1 MKKYRI
7 DLPAKAVENLEL
19 EKNTPLVLMVDN
31 KTLTIRPSRTVEMLP
46 QIMMRWYLI
55 PAVLA
60 AVIFFCLSWANHHWV
75 ISLTGNWS
83 IGFASLY
90 LGTFSGVVA
99 FATAFIRQKRHRSG
113 PAMELHW
120 RNLPTL
126 LIAFGTILAISIMI
140 GFWLAEK
147 MFAGAS
153 FDIYTSTLFVFLFV
167 AAITYGMLNLA
178 MTISEAVITNS
189 MMIMIIGG
197 MLFSMLTNSN
207 RDWWHYNFSYL
218 GTQQNAT
225 YWRFNITLIFSAL
238 LMATLVDYLFFNLQ
252 KKYPDRG
259 VKVLQILLYAEA
271 ACLGGIGCFPND
283 PQYHVLHDRISMWLV
298 YIMILIIGLL
308 RWLMPGLSRQFLKI
322 SYIIGGIM
330 ALDWLVFKATSYLSL
345 TAFELLEFGLSFS
358 WLLLL
363 FQNLEYLAR
372 IGDQIFPVRIE
383 KMTIIT
389 SCND

>member
-383 KMTIIT
+383 K
-389 SCND
+389 NDDRH

>member
-19 EKNTPLVLMVDN
+19 EKNTSLVLMVDN

-126 LIAFGTILAISIMI
+126 LVAFGTILAISIMI
-140 GFWLAEK
+140 VFWLAEK

-259 VKVLQILLYAEA
+259 VKVLRILLYAEA
-271 ACLGGIGCFPND
+271 TCLGGIGCFPND

-298 YIMILIIGLL
+298 YIMTLIIGLL

-383 KMTIIT
+383 KK
-389 SCND
+389 DDHH

>member
-259 VKVLQILLYAEA
+259 VKVLRILLYAEA

-372 IGDQIFPVRIE
+372 IGDQIFLARIE
-383 KMTIIT
+383 K
-389 SCND
+389 NDDHH

>member
-167 AAITYGMLNLA
+167 AVITYGMLNLA

-383 KMTIIT
+383 K
-389 SCND
+389 NDDHH

>member
-19 EKNTPLVLMVDN
+19 EKNTSLVLMVDN

-83 IGFASLY
+83 IGFAALY

-140 GFWLAEK
+140 VFWLAEK

-259 VKVLQILLYAEA
+259 VRVLRILLYAEA

-322 SYIIGGIM
+322 SYTIGGIM
-330 ALDWLVFKATSYLSL
+330 ALDWLVFKVTNYLSL

-372 IGDQIFPVRIE
+372 IGDQIFPIQIE
-383 KMTIIT
+383 K
-389 SCND
+389 NDDHQ

>member
-99 FATAFIRQKRHRSG
+99 FATAFIRQKRHHSG

-259 VKVLQILLYAEA
+259 VKVLRILLYAEA

-372 IGDQIFPVRIE
+372 IRSE
-383 KMTIIT
+383 ERR
-389 SCND
+389 

>member
-99 FATAFIRQKRHRSG
+99 FSTAFIRQKRHRSG

-259 VKVLQILLYAEA
+259 VKVLRILLYAEA

-372 IGDQIFPVRIE
+372 IGDQIFLVRIE
-383 KMTIIT
+383 K
-389 SCND
+389 NDDHH

>member
-225 YWRFNITLIFSAL
+225 Y
-238 LMATLVDYLFFNLQ
+238 
-252 KKYPDRG
+252 
-259 VKVLQILLYAEA
+259 
-271 ACLGGIGCFPND
+271 
-283 PQYHVLHDRISMWLV
+283 
-298 YIMILIIGLL
+298 
-308 RWLMPGLSRQFLKI
+308 
-322 SYIIGGIM
+322 
-330 ALDWLVFKATSYLSL
+330 
-345 TAFELLEFGLSFS
+345 
-358 WLLLL
+358 
-363 FQNLEYLAR
+363 
-372 IGDQIFPVRIE
+372 
-383 KMTIIT
+383 
-389 SCND
+389 

>member
-75 ISLTGNWS
+75 ISLTGNRS

-189 MMIMIIGG
+189 IMIMIIGG

-259 VKVLQILLYAEA
+259 VKVLRILLYAEA

-383 KMTIIT
+383 K
-389 SCND
+389 NDDYQ

>member
-19 EKNTPLVLMVDN
+19 EKNTSLVLMVDN

-140 GFWLAEK
+140 VFWLAEK

-167 AAITYGMLNLA
+167 TAITYGMLNLA
-178 MTISEAVITNS
+178 MTISEAIITNS

-259 VKVLQILLYAEA
+259 VKVLRILLYAEA

-383 KMTIIT
+383 K
-389 SCND
+389 NDDYQ

>member
-178 MTISEAVITNS
+178 MTISEAIITNS

-372 IGDQIFPVRIE
+372 IGDQIFLVRIE
-383 KMTIIT
+383 K
-389 SCND
+389 NDDHH

>member
-167 AAITYGMLNLA
+167 AVITYGMLNLA

-283 PQYHVLHDRISMWLV
+283 PQYHVFHDRISMWLV

-383 KMTIIT
+383 K
-389 SCND
+389 NDDHH

>member
-19 EKNTPLVLMVDN
+19 EKNTSLVLMVDN

-83 IGFASLY
+83 IGFAALY

-140 GFWLAEK
+140 VFWLAEK

-259 VKVLQILLYAEA
+259 VRVLRILLYAEA

-322 SYIIGGIM
+322 SYTIGGIM
-330 ALDWLVFKATSYLSL
+330 ALDWLVFKVTNYLSL

-372 IGDQIFPVRIE
+372 IGDQIFPIRIE
-383 KMTIIT
+383 K
-389 SCND
+389 NDDDHQ

>member
-7 DLPAKAVENLEL
+7 DLPAKAVENLEV
-19 EKNTPLVLMVDN
+19 EKNTSLVLMVDN

-83 IGFASLY
+83 IGFAALY

-113 PAMELHW
+113 PAMELYW

-140 GFWLAEK
+140 VFWLAEK

-259 VKVLQILLYAEA
+259 VRVLRILLYAEA

-322 SYIIGGIM
+322 SYTIGGIM
-330 ALDWLVFKATSYLSL
+330 ALDWLVFKVTNYLSL

-372 IGDQIFPVRIE
+372 IGDQIFPIRIE
-383 KMTIIT
+383 K
-389 SCND
+389 NDDDHQ

>member
-19 EKNTPLVLMVDN
+19 EKNTSLVLMVDN

-60 AVIFFCLSWANHHWV
+60 AVIFFCLSWSNHHWV

-140 GFWLAEK
+140 VFWLAEK

-238 LMATLVDYLFFNLQ
+238 LRL
-252 KKYPDRG
+252 
-259 VKVLQILLYAEA
+259 
-271 ACLGGIGCFPND
+271 
-283 PQYHVLHDRISMWLV
+283 
-298 YIMILIIGLL
+298 
-308 RWLMPGLSRQFLKI
+308 
-322 SYIIGGIM
+322 
-330 ALDWLVFKATSYLSL
+330 
-345 TAFELLEFGLSFS
+345 
-358 WLLLL
+358 
-363 FQNLEYLAR
+363 
-372 IGDQIFPVRIE
+372 
-383 KMTIIT
+383 
-389 SCND
+389 

>member
-19 EKNTPLVLMVDN
+19 EKNTSLVLMVDN

-55 PAVLA
+55 PTVLA

-259 VKVLQILLYAEA
+259 VKVRRILLYAEA

-330 ALDWLVFKATSYLSL
+330 ALDWLVFKATRYLSL

-383 KMTIIT
+383 K
-389 SCND
+389 NDDHH

>member
-259 VKVLQILLYAEA
+259 VKVLRILLYAEA

-383 KMTIIT
+383 K
-389 SCND
+389 NDDYQ

>member
-153 FDIYTSTLFVFLFV
+153 LDIYTSTLFVFLFV

-372 IGDQIFPVRIE
+372 IGDQIFLVRIE
-383 KMTIIT
+383 K
-389 SCND
+389 NDDHH

>member
-259 VKVLQILLYAEA
+259 VKVLRILLYAEA

-383 KMTIIT
+383 KK
-389 SCND
+389 

>member
-207 RDWWHYNFSYL
+207 RDWWHYNVSYL

-259 VKVLQILLYAEA
+259 VKVLRILLYAEA

-372 IGDQIFPVRIE
+372 IGDQIFLVRIE
-383 KMTIIT
+383 K
-389 SCND
+389 NDDHH

>member
-31 KTLTIRPSRTVEMLP
+31 KTLTIRPSRTGEMLP

-372 IGDQIFPVRIE
+372 IGDQIFLVRIE
-383 KMTIIT
+383 K
-389 SCND
+389 NDDHH

>member
-99 FATAFIRQKRHRSG
+99 FATAFIRQKRHHSG

-259 VKVLQILLYAEA
+259 VKVLRILLYAEA

-372 IGDQIFPVRIE
+372 IGDQLFLVRIE
-383 KMTIIT
+383 K
-389 SCND
+389 NDDHH

>member
-19 EKNTPLVLMVDN
+19 EKNTPLVLIVDN

-259 VKVLQILLYAEA
+259 VKVLRILLYAEA

-383 KMTIIT
+383 K
-389 SCND
+389 NDDYQ

>member
-113 PAMELHW
+113 PTMELHW

-259 VKVLQILLYAEA
+259 VKVLRILLYAEA

-372 IGDQIFPVRIE
+372 IGDQIFLVRIE
-383 KMTIIT
+383 K
-389 SCND
+389 NDDHH

>member
-19 EKNTPLVLMVDN
+19 EKNTSLVLMVDN

-126 LIAFGTILAISIMI
+126 LVAFGTILAISIMI
-140 GFWLAEK
+140 VFWLAEK

-259 VKVLQILLYAEA
+259 VKVLRILLYAEA
-271 ACLGGIGCFPND
+271 TCLGGIGCFPND

-383 KMTIIT
+383 K
-389 SCND
+389 NDDHH

>member
-60 AVIFFCLSWANHHWV
+60 AVIFFCLSWVNHHWV

-383 KMTIIT
+383 K
-389 SCND
+389 NDDYQ

>member
-60 AVIFFCLSWANHHWV
+60 AVIFFCLSRANHHWV

-383 KMTIIT
+383 K
-389 SCND
+389 NDDHH

>member
-19 EKNTPLVLMVDN
+19 EKNTSLVLMVDN

-126 LIAFGTILAISIMI
+126 LVAFGTILAISIMI
-140 GFWLAEK
+140 VFWLAEK
-147 MFAGAS
+147 MFAVAS

-259 VKVLQILLYAEA
+259 VKVLRILLYAEA

-383 KMTIIT
+383 K
-389 SCND
+389 NDDHQ

>member
-19 EKNTPLVLMVDN
+19 EKNTSLVLMVDN

-113 PAMELHW
+113 SAMELHW

-126 LIAFGTILAISIMI
+126 LVAFGTILAISIMI
-140 GFWLAEK
+140 VFWLAEK

-167 AAITYGMLNLA
+167 AAITYGMLDDFRSGYYQFNDDYDYWWN
-178 MTISEAVITNS
+178 AV
-189 MMIMIIGG
+189 
-197 MLFSMLTNSN
+197 L
-207 RDWWHYNFSYL
+207 
-218 GTQQNAT
+218 NA
-225 YWRFNITLIFSAL
+225 
-238 LMATLVDYLFFNLQ
+238 D
-252 KKYPDRG
+252 
-259 VKVLQILLYAEA
+259 
-271 ACLGGIGCFPND
+271 
-283 PQYHVLHDRISMWLV
+283 
-298 YIMILIIGLL
+298 
-308 RWLMPGLSRQFLKI
+308 QFK
-322 SYIIGGIM
+322 S
-330 ALDWLVFKATSYLSL
+330 
-345 TAFELLEFGLSFS
+345 
-358 WLLLL
+358 
-363 FQNLEYLAR
+363 
-372 IGDQIFPVRIE
+372 
-383 KMTIIT
+383 
-389 SCND
+389 

>member
-19 EKNTPLVLMVDN
+19 EKNTSLVLMVDN

-83 IGFASLY
+83 IGFAALY

-126 LIAFGTILAISIMI
+126 LVAFGTILAISIMI
-140 GFWLAEK
+140 VFWLAEK

-259 VKVLQILLYAEA
+259 VRVLRILLYAEA

-330 ALDWLVFKATSYLSL
+330 ALDWLVFKVTNYLSL

-372 IGDQIFPVRIE
+372 IGDQIFPIRIE
-383 KMTIIT
+383 K
-389 SCND
+389 NDDHQ

>member
-19 EKNTPLVLMVDN
+19 EKNTSLVLMVDN

-126 LIAFGTILAISIMI
+126 LVAFGTILAISIMI
-140 GFWLAEK
+140 VFWLAEK

-259 VKVLQILLYAEA
+259 VKVLRILLYAEA
-271 ACLGGIGCFPND
+271 TCLGGIGCFPND

-298 YIMILIIGLL
+298 YIMTLIIGLL

-383 KMTIIT
+383 K
-389 SCND
+389 NDDHH

>member
-19 EKNTPLVLMVDN
+19 EKNTSLVLMVDN

-83 IGFASLY
+83 IGFAALY

-140 GFWLAEK
+140 VFWLAEK

-259 VKVLQILLYAEA
+259 VIVLRILLYAEA

-322 SYIIGGIM
+322 SYTIGGIM
-330 ALDWLVFKATSYLSL
+330 ALDWLVFKVTNYLSL

-372 IGDQIFPVRIE
+372 IGDQIFPIRIE
-383 KMTIIT
+383 K
-389 SCND
+389 NDDDHQ

>member
-1 MKKYRI
+1 
-7 DLPAKAVENLEL
+7 
-19 EKNTPLVLMVDN
+19 MVDN

-60 AVIFFCLSWANHHWV
+60 AVIFFCLSWSNHHWV

-126 LIAFGTILAISIMI
+126 LVAFGTILAISIMI

-147 MFAGAS
+147 MFEGAS

-178 MTISEAVITNS
+178 MTISEAIITNS

-259 VKVLQILLYAEA
+259 VKVLRNLLYAEA
-271 ACLGGIGCFPND
+271 TCLGGIGCFPND

-383 KMTIIT
+383 K
-389 SCND
+389 NDDHQ

>member
-218 GTQQNAT
+218 GTQ
-225 YWRFNITLIFSAL
+225 
-238 LMATLVDYLFFNLQ
+238 
-252 KKYPDRG
+252 
-259 VKVLQILLYAEA
+259 
-271 ACLGGIGCFPND
+271 
-283 PQYHVLHDRISMWLV
+283 
-298 YIMILIIGLL
+298 
-308 RWLMPGLSRQFLKI
+308 
-322 SYIIGGIM
+322 
-330 ALDWLVFKATSYLSL
+330 
-345 TAFELLEFGLSFS
+345 
-358 WLLLL
+358 
-363 FQNLEYLAR
+363 
-372 IGDQIFPVRIE
+372 
-383 KMTIIT
+383 
-389 SCND
+389 

>member
-31 KTLTIRPSRTVEMLP
+31 KTLTIRPSRTGEMLP

-153 FDIYTSTLFVFLFV
+153 FDIYTSTSFVFLFV

-372 IGDQIFPVRIE
+372 IGDQIFLVRIE
-383 KMTIIT
+383 K
-389 SCND
+389 NDDHH

>member
-99 FATAFIRQKRHRSG
+99 FATAFIRQKRHHSG

-259 VKVLQILLYAEA
+259 VKVLRILLYAEA

-322 SYIIGGIM
+322 SYIIGDIM

-372 IGDQIFPVRIE
+372 IGDQIFLVRIE
-383 KMTIIT
+383 K
-389 SCND
+389 NDDHH